1 MLNSGWI
8 FDLFTK
14 EDFEGMVGSNR
25 GEAKGLGIPD

>member
-14 EDFEGMVGSNR
+14 EDFDGLISGIR
-25 GEAKGLGIPD
+25 GEAKSAGVPD